1 MKLSVIIISYNV
13 KHYIEQCIRSVWKS
27 AKFANIECEIFVVD
41 NNSRDNT
48 INHLRS
54 RFPQIEYPHLH
65 LIANSRN
72 VGFGRANNQAA
83 QQAKGEYILFLNP
96 DTLLTE
102 HTLIDCITFADQQE
116 KLGGIGVK
124 MLKADGAFAF
134 ESRRGLP
141 TPWTAFCKMSGLATA
156 FPKSKFFGKY
166 YMRYLDEDKTEEIE
180 IISGAFLLA
189 PKKTLDH
196 CGLFDE
202 DFFMYGEDIDL
213 SHRMRLSGY
222 HNFYIPTKILHYKG
236 ESTQKSSYK
245 YVHVFYEAMLIFF
258 KKHYNHYQ
266 TILSLPIKL
275 AIFLRAIIALIGQQ
289 LDALSDFLALGKKKK
304 EKKYLFI
311 GSKENAKAIEQIAQ
325 QWQLDINYIYAT
337 EKELPNG
344 HLQIEQ
350 DLKEQ
355 YYIIYDM
362 DVYSNHTILNIFHK
376 APQQHSIGTYSG
388 LSKTAI
394 TVAATY
400 SL

>member
-1 MKLSVIIISYNV
+1 
-13 KHYIEQCIRSVWKS
+13 
-27 AKFANIECEIFVVD
+27 
-41 NNSRDNT
+41 
-48 INHLRS
+48 
-54 RFPQIEYPHLH
+54 
-65 LIANSRN
+65 
-72 VGFGRANNQAA
+72 
-83 QQAKGEYILFLNP
+83 
-96 DTLLTE
+96 
-102 HTLIDCITFADQQE
+102 
-116 KLGGIGVK
+116 
-124 MLKADGAFAF
+124 
-134 ESRRGLP
+134 
-141 TPWTAFCKMSGLATA
+141 
-156 FPKSKFFGKY
+156 
-166 YMRYLDEDKTEEIE
+166 
-180 IISGAFLLA
+180 
-189 PKKTLDH
+189 
-196 CGLFDE
+196 
-202 DFFMYGEDIDL
+202 
-213 SHRMRLSGY
+213 MRLSGY

-245 YVHVFYEAMLIFF
+245 YVHVFYEAMLIFI